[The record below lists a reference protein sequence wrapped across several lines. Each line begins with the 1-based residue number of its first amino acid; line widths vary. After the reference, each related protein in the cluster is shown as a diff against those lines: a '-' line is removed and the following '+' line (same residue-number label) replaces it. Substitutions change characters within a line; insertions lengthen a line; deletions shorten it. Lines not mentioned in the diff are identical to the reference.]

1 MSGVGVGGGGVSG
14 WPRLGRTGPTGPA
27 GASGPTGPEGS
38 QGSQGAGILFFQRIH
53 DGSDTVAGVIG
64 PNYAR
69 FNNATE
75 GTATEIYVSIYD
87 TTGTGDESTLLDM
100 LDDSTS
106 AVEGI
111 VRVEAAGTPSRYII
125 FQLNSVASGA
135 TYYTLG
141 VTALAT
147 SHSGNPFGDG
157 YTMWFTF
164 VPKGDKGDT
173 GAAGAT
179 GPTGPAGAG
188 GSTIIVQEG
197 DVDVD
202 TAVGTLDFD
211 ASDFT
216 ITSSPAGEANIALAY
231 GTSAGTP
238 AEGNHT
244 HLLAAGATDV
254 TASSAEL
261 NILDGATLT
270 VTELNY
276 VDGVTSAIQTQLD
289 GKQPLDADL
298 TTLSTAFTTASASGA
313 ASLAFHEDTDNGTNR
328 ALLQGPASTAD
339 VTITLPAST
348 GTVALTSDLHDAVT
362 VSDTA
367 SINLTL
373 TGQQISADAIFGTG
387 AGVVAEGNH
396 THSYQPLDSDLTT
409 LATAFT
415 TASASGAASL
425 AFHEDT
431 DNGTNRA
438 LLQGP
443 ASTADVTITL
453 PASTGTVALTS
464 DLASYQPLDSDLT
477 TIAGLTATT
486 NNFMVANSSAWASRT
501 PTQAIAHLGLDAD
514 IATLALPANTTI
526 SAFGATLVDDADNTA
541 ARTTLGLVIGTDV
554 QAQNARLQEIAS
566 LADPNADRLLAWD
579 DSADDIIYTT
589 PTKGFCVPI
598 GNGVDVISTGVQATE
613 VSLPVGGVWTKWRL
627 LKSLPA
633 GNVSI
638 VVDIWKA
645 VYASFPPVVGGSITA
660 SAKPTITTA
669 TNNESSTLTGWTT
682 TFAAGD
688 TLRFNVD
695 SVTSATR
702 VWLCLEFREV
712 F

>member
-1 MSGVGVGGGGVSG
+1 MSGVGVGGGGVIG
-14 WPRLGRTGPTGPA
+14 WPRIGPTGPTGPTGSA
-27 GASGPTGPEGS
+27 GAQGDQGDQGA
-38 QGSQGAGILFFQRIH
+38 QGSQGPGILFFRRGH
-53 DGSDTVAGVIG
+53 DESDTAPGVFSA
-64 PNYAR
+64 NQAR
-69 FNNATE
+69 MNNATE
-75 GTATEIYVSIYD
+75 SSATEIYVSIYD
-87 TTGTGDESTLLDM
+87 ATGTGDESTLLDM
-100 LDDSTS
+100 LGDGTS
-106 AVEGI
+106 AVKGI
-111 VRVEAAGTPSRYII
+111 LRLEVVGQPSYYAVY
-125 FQLNSVASGA
+125 QLNSVASGA
-135 TYYTLG
+135 SYYTLG
-141 VTALAT
+141 VTHLAS
-147 SHSGNPFGDG
+147 SHSGDPFSDG
-157 YTMWFTF
+157 YVLWYTF
-164 VPKGDKGDT
+164 VPKGDKGDA
-173 GAAGAT
+173 GAVGAT

-188 GSTIIVQEG
+188 GSAIIVQSG
-197 DVDVD
+197 DSDVD
-202 TAVGTLDFD
+202 TATETLDFD

-339 VTITLPAST
+339 VTITLPATT
-348 GTVALTSDLHDAVT
+348 GTVALTSD
-362 VSDTA
+362 
-367 SINLTL
+367 I
-373 TGQQISADAIFGTG
+373 
-387 AGVVAEGNH
+387 
-396 THSYQPLDSDLTT
+396 T
-409 LATAFT
+409 LAT
-415 TASASGAASL
+415 
-425 AFHEDT
+425 
-431 DNGTNRA
+431 
-438 LLQGP
+438 
-443 ASTADVTITL
+443 
-453 PASTGTVALTS
+453 
-464 DLASYQPLDSDLT
+464 
-477 TIAGLTATT
+477 
-486 NNFMVANSSAWASRT
+486 
-501 PTQAIAHLGLDAD
+501 LGLDAD
-514 IATLALPANTTI
+514 LATFSLPASTTI
-526 SAFGATLVDDADNTA
+526 SAFGATLVDDAAASN

-554 QAQNARLQEIAS
+554 QAQNARLAEIAS

-638 VVDIWKA
+638 VVDIWKDT
-645 VYASFPPVVGGSITA
+645 YANWPPSSDSICA
-660 SAKPTITTA
+660 SDKPTISTA
-669 TNNESSTLTGWTT
+669 EKNEGTSLTGWTT